1 MRITIAM
8 GFFLPV
14 PPLAGGATEKTWQ
27 GLAREFAARGH
38 EVTVISRRWPGLP
51 PVEVCQGVRH
61 LRLRGHAHTSSLPY
75 NLWLDLLWS
84 RRVGCALPPADVTI
98 VNCVALPVWLGWFR
112 GGTGRLVVMPGR
124 IPKGQFRLYRR
135 LDRVL
140 AVSSVV
146 RDAVI
151 AENPRLAP
159 RLRVFG
165 YPIDWTG
172 LAGSPRTTT
181 VGDPVTIGYVGRLH
195 REKGLDLLVAAAA
208 QLAARKDLPAW
219 RLLLCGPSDVAR
231 GGSGA
236 EFAADLDR
244 QLGAALPPGRFR
256 RLDPEFSEEG
266 LAAIYRQIDVF
277 CYPSL
282 SVHGETFGV
291 AVTEAMAAGAVPV
304 VSSLKSFADFVHSG
318 QNGIVFD
325 QAASDAA
332 ARLANALAGLL
343 GDSALRARLAASAR
357 ASTRNY
363 DFPWLAERL
372 LEDFSTLLPSAD
384 RQT

>member
-14 PPLAGGATEKTWQ
+14 PPLAGGATEKTWH
-27 GLAREFAARGH
+27 GLAREFAVRGH
-38 EVTVISRRWPGLP
+38 EVTVISRRWPDLP
-51 PVEVCQGVRH
+51 PVETSHGVRH
-61 LRLRGHAHTSSLPY
+61 LRLRGHAHTSSRPR

-84 RRVGCALPPADVTI
+84 LRVARALPPADVTI
-98 VNCVALPVWLGWFR
+98 ANCVALPVWLGWLR
-112 GGTGRLVVMPGR
+112 GPAGRLVVMPGR

-151 AENPRLAP
+151 AENPSLGP
-159 RLRVFG
+159 RIRVFG

-181 VGDPVTIGYVGRLH
+181 VGDPVSIGYVGRLH
-195 REKGLDLLVAAAA
+195 REKGLELLVAAAA

-231 GGSGA
+231 GGSGPA
-236 EFAADLDR
+236 FAAELDR

-256 RLDPEFSEEG
+256 RLDPEFSEKD

-282 SVHGETFGV
+282 AVNGETFGV
-291 AVTEAMAAGAVPV
+291 AVAEAMAAGAVPV
-304 VSSLKSFADFVHSG
+304 VSSLKSFADFVHAG

-325 QAASDAA
+325 QAAPNPAG
-332 ARLANALAGLL
+332 RLADALAGLL
-343 GDSALRARLAASAR
+343 GDSTQRARLATAAQV
-357 ASTRNY
+357 STRSY
-363 DFPWLAERL
+363 DFPRLAERL